1 MPLEPQQQD
10 IPVNLFA
17 DHLRR
22 QRIAD
27 FQCIKRQQLPKQFV
41 DEQARDLIELGDP
54 SDLTVD
60 TQTQKRLHCN
70 CDASYSVNI
79 RPSHEFHGSHVTLFR
94 VAIAL
99 QPLKGRD
106 KSSTNC
112 YLGYET

>member
-10 IPVNLFA
+10 IPINLFA
-17 DHLRR
+17 DRLRR

-41 DEQARDLIELGDP
+41 DEQARDLIEPGDP

-60 TQTQKRLHCN
+60 AQTQKCLHCD

-79 RPSHEFHGSHVTLFR
+79 RPSQEFHGGQFLLFG
-94 VAIAL
+94 VGIAL
-99 QPLKGRD
+99 QP
-106 KSSTNC
+106 
-112 YLGYET
+112 